1 MWGPMTKVKWKDLA
15 LLLPEAPLPP
25 EPPPPPE
32 APKPPEPPNTDP
44 KPEEPPR
51 SSLAPTQFEE
61 LFGEGA
67 EALLLDV
74 LDRPDAF
81 SRDQQD
87 LARVLLGRGSVRPAD
102 DTEREHIDAI
112 ARQLASLKP
121 PAPQAPTEEPRP
133 AYVRTRE
140 EMEDL

>member
-1 MWGPMTKVKWKDLA
+1 MTDIDWKDLA
-15 LLLPEAPLPP
+15 RPLLEALPP
-25 EPPPPPE
+25 LEPPLPPE
-32 APKPPEPPNTDP
+32 APKPPEPPSTHP

-102 DTEREHIDAI
+102 DAEREHIDAI

-121 PAPQAPTEEPRP
+121 PTSTTPPNTRP

-140 EMEDL
+140 EMEDF

>member
-1 MWGPMTKVKWKDLA
+1 MHS
-15 LLLPEAPLPP
+15 
-25 EPPPPPE
+25 
-32 APKPPEPPNTDP
+32 

-67 EALLLDV
+67 EGLLLDV

-87 LARVLLGRGSVRPAD
+87 LARIMLGRGSTLPAND
-102 DTEREHIDAI
+102 DERDQIDDI

-121 PAPQAPTEEPRP
+121 PPTPQAPTKTPRP
-133 AYVRTRE
+133 AYIRTRE
-140 EMEDL
+140 EMEDF